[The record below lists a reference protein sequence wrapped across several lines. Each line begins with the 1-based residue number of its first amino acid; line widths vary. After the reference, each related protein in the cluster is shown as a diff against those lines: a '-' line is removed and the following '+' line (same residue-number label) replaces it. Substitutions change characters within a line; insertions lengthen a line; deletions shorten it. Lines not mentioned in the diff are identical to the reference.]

1 MLVLNIEHDCCCY
14 CYDYRSRREDIPL
27 GSALADTTLE
37 LRDID
42 VKTGVAQLWIGQQLA
57 CFGLH
62 QLFTIYLV
70 SYKMHL
76 LSVQCTA

>member
-1 MLVLNIEHDCCCY
+1 MLVLNIEYDCCC
-14 CYDYRSRREDIPL
+14 CYDYRSHREVIPL

-42 VKTGVAQLWIGQQLA
+42 VNTGVAQLWIGQHLA

-62 QLFTIYLV
+62 HLFTIYLV
-70 SYKMHL
+70 PYEIHL
-76 LSVQCTA
+76 FLM